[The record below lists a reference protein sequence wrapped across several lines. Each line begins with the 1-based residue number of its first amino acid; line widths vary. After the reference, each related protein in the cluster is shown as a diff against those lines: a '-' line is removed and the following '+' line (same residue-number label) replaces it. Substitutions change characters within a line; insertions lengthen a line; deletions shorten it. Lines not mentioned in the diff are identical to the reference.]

1 MCSLSWLSLALALA
15 VISVFW
21 SIAECVA
28 GLYVGLKHIQLSVLA
43 NAGQSGCEVVSALL
57 VLWRLRAEST
67 SAGRSPKS
75 QTEIIARERI
85 GIRLMGSMFV
95 ALALA
100 VLAGCAVRFTQRA
113 GPTDTLPGLIVSA
126 VAAAAMLVMF
136 FLKRAA
142 SRRLDSK
149 TLLEDARCSLFCFKL
164 SCLVIM
170 GSVIHMYQNDI
181 SRRCHVTACKL
192 WWVDSALACAL
203 CLVIL
208 RDGIRVRKNRRSCG
222 AGRWPG
228 FGPAVF
234 TLTIRLSSF
243 FPLCALSVSSRFACR
258 TLRTSTAGAAAAR
271 ATRRRPPSRRK
282 TRSRPPLANLQLRA
296 TK

>member
-1 MCSLSWLSLALALA
+1 MSWLSLALALA

-67 SAGRSPKS
+67 SAGRLPKS

-142 SRRLDSK
+142 SRKLDSK

-170 GSVIHMYQNDI
+170 GSVIHMYQSDI
-181 SRRCHVTACKL
+181 SRRCHATVCKL

-208 RDGIRVRKNRRSCG
+208 RDGIRVNAQKATCY
-222 AGRWPG
+222 AGCWAKIVQW
-228 FGPAVF
+228 F
-234 TLTIRLSSF
+234 
-243 FPLCALSVSSRFACR
+243 
-258 TLRTSTAGAAAAR
+258 
-271 ATRRRPPSRRK
+271 
-282 TRSRPPLANLQLRA
+282 
-296 TK
+296 